1 MCGIAGM
8 LKFETR
14 ERSNDILDK
23 MLKSL
28 YHRGPDQ
35 EGRFSSEFYT
45 AGMRR
50 LSINDLQEGGQPLYN
65 ENRSVVLFYNGE
77 IYNSP
82 ALRKELIQK
91 GVIFRTKS
99 DGEVIV
105 HLYDLY
111 RESAFEKLDGMF
123 AIALWDMRSETLT
136 LARDSPGEKPLFY
149 WSDGGNKLVYA
160 SEVYAL
166 KQISCLN
173 TSLNRQAIWDYPT
186 FLWIPDPHTAHEDI
200 LALPRGHFLTAG
212 GGNVIIR
219 PFKNSSSS
227 FRFDIKNDDQLINT
241 VRNTVEEA
249 VNSRLLSDVPVG
261 SFLSGG
267 LDSSI
272 VSTIASKN
280 LSQLDTFTVSFED
293 VEDPYHGRADESEAA
308 AHTASIIGSRHHNIK
323 VNAEVFRKSL
333 DQFCRYSDLP
343 FGVSSGLGIMAVSAA
358 AKESGIKVLLC
369 GDGADETFGG
379 YSWYTYLN
387 KSVTTKGDLP
397 SWPVSFQ
404 NLGLSLEQRLGYL
417 NQMSSEERAWAW
429 HYYAHEKEKKM
440 LFSDDFQ
447 EGLVSSLRHFDNLND
462 SNKPEDLIRHDRNF
476 YFPYEMLR
484 KVDRLGMANSVEGR
498 TPFAASS
505 VLALADNL
513 KYDQMIRGKNLK
525 WALRRAFEN
534 ILPMDIINR
543 PKHGFNVPIDI
554 WLKSAWS
561 DLVEETFSEDSELQK
576 QNIISRESLA
586 TAHKMLADENR
597 LNGHTIFCFIMLNKW
612 LSI

>member
-1 MCGIAGM
+1 MCGIAG
-8 LKFETR
+8 LFKYETR
-14 ERSNDILDK
+14 EKSNDILDR

-28 YHRGPDQ
+28 YHRGPDD
-35 EGRFSSEFYT
+35 EGRFSSEHFT

-50 LSINDLQEGGQPLYN
+50 LSINDVQEGGQPLYN
-65 ENRSVVLFYNGE
+65 ENRSVILFYNGE

-82 ALRKELIQK
+82 ALRKELAQK

-105 HLYDLY
+105 HLYELY

-123 AIALWDMRSETLT
+123 AIALWDTRSETLT

-160 SEVYAL
+160 SEVNAI
-166 KQISCLN
+166 KQISRLN

-186 FLWIPDPHTAHEDI
+186 FLWIPDPLTAHEDI
-200 LALPRGHFLTAG
+200 LSLPRGHFLTAERG
-212 GGNVIIR
+212 KVNIR
-219 PFKNSSSS
+219 PFKNSSSFS
-227 FRFDIKNDDQLINT
+227 FDLKNDDELIGT

-249 VNSRLLSDVPVG
+249 VNSRLLSEVPMG

-272 VSTIASKN
+272 VSTIASQK

-308 AHTASIIGSRHHNIK
+308 AHTASIIGSRHHSIK

-358 AKESGIKVLLC
+358 AKESGIKVLLS

-379 YSWYTYLN
+379 YSWYPYLSRLTSN
-387 KSVTTKGDLP
+387 KSDLP
-397 SWPVSFQ
+397 SRPVSFQ
-404 NLGLSLEQRLGYL
+404 NFGLSLEQRLSYL
-417 NQMSSEERAWAW
+417 SQMNSEERAWAW

-440 LFSDDFQ
+440 LFSKDFQ
-447 EGLVSSLRHFDNLND
+447 EGLASSLRHFDNLKD
-462 SNKPEDLIRHDRNF
+462 SYEPEDYIRHDRNF

-498 TPFAASS
+498 TPFAAPS

-513 KYDQMIRGKNLK
+513 RYDQMIRGKDLK

-534 ILPMDIINR
+534 ILPMEIINR
-543 PKHGFNVPIDI
+543 PKHGFNVPIDL

-561 DLVEETFSEDSELQK
+561 DLVEETFSEDSELQR

-586 TAHKMLADENR
+586 IVHGMLADKNR

-612 LSI
+612 LSL